1 MRILFVLYLKINC
14 ILVYLKITYIFTNW
28 KNIFLSNIE
37 EIL

>member
-1 MRILFVLYLKINC
+1 MRILFVLYLKINY